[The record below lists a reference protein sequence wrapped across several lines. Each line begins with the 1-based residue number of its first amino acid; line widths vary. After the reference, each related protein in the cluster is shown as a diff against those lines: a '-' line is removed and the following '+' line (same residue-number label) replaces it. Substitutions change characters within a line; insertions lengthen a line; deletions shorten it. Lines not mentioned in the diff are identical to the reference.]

1 MPALRSVN
9 KVILVG
15 NLTKDPEM
23 NFTAASTPVCVFTV
37 ATNRAWKNAN
47 EERHEEAS
55 FHRIN
60 AWGKFGENLSKLL
73 KKGMK
78 VYVEGILTYREKRD
92 DAGKLVS
99 KDARIRAESVI
110 VLERAGR
117 AVSNEEMEAA
127 QGEAVSSS
135 SHSDDFDLDAIAND
149 LESHKTPS
157 AAPAAAEKSAPSSA
171 ASLSDDDLPF

>member
-15 NLTKDPEM
+15 NITKDAEM
-23 NFTAASTPVCVFTV
+23 SFTATGTAVSVFTV
-37 ATNRAWKNAN
+37 ATNRAWKNAKG
-47 EERHEEAS
+47 EPQEEAS

-78 VYVEGILTYREKRD
+78 VYVEGLLTYREKRD
-92 DAGKLVS
+92 EAGKLVS

-110 VLERAGR
+110 VLERANR
-117 AVSNEEMEAA
+117 PVSDEEIQAA
-127 QGEAVSSS
+127 QGEVSHP
-135 SHSDDFDLDAIAND
+135 SHDDFDLDAIASD
-149 LESHKTPS
+149 LQAQKAPVKVEPAPVQTPEVMS
-157 AAPAAAEKSAPSSA
+157 
-171 ASLSDDDLPF
+171 DDLPF

>member
-1 MPALRSVN
+1 VN

-15 NLTKDPEM
+15 NLTKDAEM
-23 NFTAASTPVCVFTV
+23 SFTASGTAVCVFTV
-37 ATNRAWKNAN
+37 ATNRAWKNAKG
-47 EERHEEAS
+47 EPQEEAS

-78 VYVEGILTYREKRD
+78 VYVEGLLTYREKRD
-92 DAGKLVS
+92 EAGKLTA

-117 AVSNEEMEAA
+117 PVSDEEIQAA
-127 QGEAVSSS
+127 QGESS
-135 SHSDDFDLDAIAND
+135 SHATSTDDFDLDAIASD
-149 LESHKTPS
+149 LEAQKTTVKKEPV
-157 AAPAAAEKSAPSSA
+157 SSQA
-171 ASLSDDDLPF
+171 TDDISTDDLPF